1 MDRILPE
8 WCYSAPMRTPSVS
21 INLRLPPELHARLR
35 ERAAEDRRS
44 LNGELVWLLE
54 RALADT
60 ESA

>member
-1 MDRILPE
+1 
-8 WCYSAPMRTPSVS
+8 MRTPSVS